1 MYLLEF
7 RFSIFHDGK
16 AWYIIDSLVICF
28 HFDSI
33 CEVLTCLHF
42 AFRALVIIF
51 FIHLLVLFYQHG
63 IIIHGLV
70 WHFLFEVRLFD
81 CMIVE
86 HIPKYSS
93 LNGMLFHSLFI
104 ITYWGITPSLSSSD
118 LSHASLPLD
127 LVVDLAGCLLGHT
140 LLFEII
146 RPSVDCITFLPCCRS
161 LWVIIL
167 GHIPSYRVCL
177 HRYFS
182 YHLVLSHLIRSSS
195 CQFNLFLAIDYAYID
210 QSFSCQ
216 FEFGTAP
223 ISIGHLPCQ
232 FEYSESHLY
241 WSVIC
246 LVNFS

>member
-1 MYLLEF
+1 M
-7 RFSIFHDGK
+7 
-16 AWYIIDSLVICF
+16 
-28 HFDSI
+28 
-33 CEVLTCLHF
+33 TCLHF
-42 AFRALVIIF
+42 AFRALVIIL
-51 FIHLLVLFYQHG
+51 FIHQLVLFCQHG
-63 IIIHGLV
+63 ITIHGPV

-93 LNGMLFHSLFI
+93 LDGMSFHSLFT

-127 LVVDLAGCLLGHT
+127 LVVDPAGCRLRHT

-146 RPSVDCITFLPCCRS
+146 KPLVDCITFWPSCWS

-177 HRYFS
+177 HHYFN

-195 CQFNLFLAIDYAYID
+195 CQFNLFLAIDYTYID
-210 QSFSCQ
+210 QSFSYQ
-216 FEFGTAP
+216 FVFGTAP

-232 FEYSESHLY
+232 FEFEFSDSHLY

-246 LVNFS
+246 LVSFS